1 MFNRFESFTGSVL
14 ELSRCVQKIKEL
26 EMKPLGLKA
35 GHVMCLYYL
44 GKNHQGLTVTELAE
58 VCREDKAAISR
69 CVAELVKRG
78 LVSGDF
84 PEDKRSYR
92 TKLFLTPQGQALT
105 QEVYQ
110 RIDRAVIGGGEG
122 LSQQQRETLYTAMNI
137 IIENLARYIADRE
150 E

>member
-1 MFNRFESFTGSVL
+1 M
-14 ELSRCVQKIKEL
+14 
-26 EMKPLGLKA
+26 
-35 GHVMCLYYL
+35 
-44 GKNHQGLTVTELAE
+44 
-58 VCREDKAAISR
+58 
-69 CVAELVKRG
+69 
-78 LVSGDF
+78 VSGDF

-122 LSQQQRETLYTAMNI
+122 LSQQQRETLYTTMNI

-150 E
+150 D

>member
-1 MFNRFESFTGSVL
+1 MLNRFESFTGSIL
-14 ELSRCVQKIKEL
+14 ELSRYVQKIKEL

-35 GHVMCLYYL
+35 GHVMCLYNL
-44 GKNHQGLTVTELAE
+44 GKSPQGLTVTELAE
-58 VCREDKAAISR
+58 VCREDKAAMSR
-69 CVAELVKRG
+69 CVAELLKRG
-78 LVSGDF
+78 LVGGDF
-84 PEDKRSYR
+84 PENKRSYR
-92 TKLFLTPQGQALT
+92 TKLTLTPQGQALT

-122 LSQQQRETLYTAMNI
+122 LSQQQRETLYTALNI